1 VRNKLKPLT
10 ISSAQI
16 KALLLKLGNTNEA
29 VWTPA
34 FEELDYFDPRLAIDL
49 ETLMGRYTEYPVR
62 RRLVEVLSGREA
74 ESLKDREDLKLRK
87 VGGGLNFSGSVA
99 GRVGSWWAEN
109 RVVISAY
116 SFPGA
121 FWFLPS
127 IHQFS
132 IRV

>member
-29 VWTPA
+29 VWKPA
-34 FEELDYFDPRLAIDL
+34 FEDLDYFDPRLAIDL

-87 VGGGLNFSGSVA
+87 VGSGFNFSGSVA

-109 RVVISAY
+109 RVVISA
-116 SFPGA
+116 
-121 FWFLPS
+121 
-127 IHQFS
+127 
-132 IRV
+132 